1 MKARKSDPVRSLA
14 ELPRPEPSEVH
25 DQVSEEEV
33 AELENAVA
41 EFDLQIASLEP
52 EVSAAERS
60 ADSAEL
66 EHATKA
72 ASLLI
77 VFSNRSDL
85 VMNTDA
91 ELVVASQNANLKF
104 AENEELCRRQA
115 ELQQD
120 ELLWEE
126 KVNHAEKALLNSMVS
141 KDALDS
147 EFQKCCVELDRFRT
161 VASAQKELFFAD
173 LQRLETMRDRLRKAG
188 GEVTASALLSEAD
201 CVIALALKAEQE
213 SEASSCNDG
222 CILDL
227 TVEVV
232 PSKFSNM
239 FFANSAAPNYTHEE
253 AHIDREVV
261 PAQSE
266 AMPESRRNK
275 ILFISMSFYLTYLV
289 RSH

>member
-1 MKARKSDPVRSLA
+1 MIGQRVKYLSKSDGKHYCGTVCERTRDSFIVDLDNGKRATCSESESWRLRVLNTMKARKSDPVRSLA

-213 SEASSCNDG
+213 SEASSCNAR
-222 CILDL
+222 
-227 TVEVV
+227 VH
-232 PSKFSNM
+232 S
-239 FFANSAAPNYTHEE
+239 
-253 AHIDREVV
+253 
-261 PAQSE
+261 
-266 AMPESRRNK
+266 
-275 ILFISMSFYLTYLV
+275 
-289 RSH
+289 

>member
-1 MKARKSDPVRSLA
+1 MIGQRVKYLSKSDGKHYCGTVCERTRDSFIVDLDSGKRATCSESESWRLRVLNTMKSRKSDPIRSLA
-14 ELPRPEPSEVH
+14 ELPRPEHPELH
-25 DQVSEEEV
+25 HQVSEEEV

-41 EFDLQIASLEP
+41 EFDLQIALLEP
-52 EVSAAERS
+52 EVTEAERS

-77 VFSNRSDL
+77 VFSTSSDL

-91 ELVVASQNANLKF
+91 ELAAASQNANAKF

-115 ELQQD
+115 ELQQH

-126 KVNHAEKALLNSMVS
+126 KVKQAEKALSGSMLS

-173 LQRLETMRDRLRKAG
+173 IQRLETMRDRLRKAG

-201 CVIALALKAEQE
+201 GVIALALNAEQ
-213 SEASSCNDG
+213 
-222 CILDL
+222 
-227 TVEVV
+227 
-232 PSKFSNM
+232 
-239 FFANSAAPNYTHEE
+239 
-253 AHIDREVV
+253 
-261 PAQSE
+261 QSE
-266 AMPESRRNK
+266 APCCPERVHS
-275 ILFISMSFYLTYLV
+275 
-289 RSH
+289 